1 MLMSCAVVAEMAM
14 ERGAK
19 GFTRSSSSSEMELAM
34 AQCRREEAE
43 ANQDG
48 KAIGTM
54 KEFGEQCALVLAF
67 TEVHI
72 HVLQCTTDSML
83 TAGVVAGSYR
93 SWRKMRSVDAGRGRE
108 P

>member
-1 MLMSCAVVAEMAM
+1 
-14 ERGAK
+14 
-19 GFTRSSSSSEMELAM
+19 
-34 AQCRREEAE
+34 
-43 ANQDG
+43 
-48 KAIGTM
+48 M

-67 TEVHI
+67 TKVHI

-83 TAGVVAGSYR
+83 TAGVVAGSYG